1 MIYLY
6 IKDQDHSFELI
17 LHLPKD
23 PFTRKD
29 LDKSQDLQKMKITFL
44 LFNRGGDIRLVDL
57 QMFRRGNPSVD
68 LAYLFGTST
77 SPEMRKE
84 HLDSILRLYYDKLDS
99 NLTILGY
106 PSKMYPFDAFLRD
119 FKHTYFFGII
129 LGSLHSM
136 VRYNPLI
143 YMFYG

>member
-1 MIYLY
+1 MDASI
-6 IKDQDHSFELI
+6 
-17 LHLPKD
+17 
-23 PFTRKD
+23 
-29 LDKSQDLQKMKITFL
+29 
-44 LFNRGGDIRLVDL
+44 RGGDIRLVDL

-99 NLTILGY
+99 NLAVLGY

-136 VRYNPLI
+136 VQCGPLLRLRPKKVTI
-143 YMFYG
+143 LSHF

>member
-1 MIYLY
+1 MTI
-6 IKDQDHSFELI
+6 I
-17 LHLPKD
+17 LD
-23 PFTRKD
+23 A
-29 LDKSQDLQKMKITFL
+29 SI
-44 LFNRGGDIRLVDL
+44 RGDDIRLVDL

-77 SPEMRKE
+77 SPDMRKE

-99 NLTILGY
+99 NLAILGY

-136 VRYNPLI
+136 VQCGPLI
-143 YMFYG
+143 ILRLSPQKVAI